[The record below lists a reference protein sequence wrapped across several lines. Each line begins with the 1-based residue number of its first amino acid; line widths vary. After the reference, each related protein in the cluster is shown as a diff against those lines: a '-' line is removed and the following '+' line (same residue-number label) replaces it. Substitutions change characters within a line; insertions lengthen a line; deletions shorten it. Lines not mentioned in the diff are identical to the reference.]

1 MSLLSSQR
9 FYALYSG
16 ILTAALV
23 VILFTGFDLSGRH
36 QKLKVREL
44 TVQRINIIEPDG
56 TLRMVISNKA
66 RAPGIY
72 IKNKERLEGHHG
84 NTAGLLFMNDEGTET
99 GGLTFS
105 GYRDAD
111 GNARTSGHLAFDRY
125 MQDQVITFSAQ
136 QVNDQRSTQV
146 NMLDQP
152 AWPIT
157 DYLDLIDRIEDLPP
171 AEQQAAIAEFLST
184 HESGASRLSLSRRPD
199 RSVGLELKDTAGR
212 PRAILKVDADGTP
225 RLQFLDEQGNLLAQF
240 PEN

>member
-1 MSLLSSQR
+1 MKLFSSQR
-9 FYALYSG
+9 FYAIYSG
-16 ILTAALV
+16 VLTAALA
-23 VILFTGFDLSGRH
+23 VILFTGFDISGRH
-36 QKLKVREL
+36 QKFKLREL

-56 TLRMVISNKA
+56 TLRMVISNQT

-72 IKNKERLEGHHG
+72 IKNEERLEGHHS
-84 NTAGLLFMNDEGTET
+84 NTAGVWFLNDEGTET

-111 GNARTSGHLAFDRY
+111 GNARTTGHLSFDRY

-136 QVNDQRSTQV
+136 QFNDQRATSV

-157 DYLDLIDRIEDLPP
+157 DYIDLVERIEDLPP
-171 AEQQAAIAEFLST
+171 AEQQSAIAEFLAT
-184 HESGASRLSLSRRPD
+184 HESGASRLSLARRPD
-199 RSVGLELKDTAGR
+199 RSVGLELKDEAGR
-212 PRAILKVDADGTP
+212 PRAVLRVAADGAA
-225 RLQFLDEQGNLLAQF
+225 RLQFLDAQGTIISQF